1 MNIRDRQIEDTELIK
16 YFKSQLDQIRFI
28 GTSERLETKT
38 KINKLSDDNPLEE
51 QRDRLLPLWTALLGD
66 AIVFLKQQDEREKY
80 HDEEIYGVDDLSSYF
95 EEIQDFE
102 AILLGTVPAYRDHMT
117 HAVRV
122 FLLGEFMIRQ
132 SMGFQGVDCDDT
144 PLRKGISPD
153 EKEAV
158 WAIIALCHDL
168 GYPVEAIRLL
178 TKESKQILESARF
191 SIQELG
197 YGLSPQFYTISE
209 FTLRFIASSLMKMGG
224 EKFAVHLQPKFFI
237 KFANALDKYSHGVI
251 SCLILMA
258 KLVYFMESDY
268 TTDRIKYLNELDAR
282 QYLIRRTILRAISSH
297 DCDEIYHLRMNNFPF
312 LLLICDEMQEW
323 GRPRLVDVFKRS
335 IPTSKLTIRWLDE
348 KKIDYEIEFSS
359 EIPAVHDIK
368 KEHVKAYFNKKKSK
382 FIKVLRSA
390 VGGKHRKLHLVFTVT
405 DKTGPHVRS
414 YRLCHLRP
422 DRVEIEEPETV
433 FPAKITRKKS
443 RRSTTVRSK

>member
-1 MNIRDRQIEDTELIK
+1 
-16 YFKSQLDQIRFI
+16 
-28 GTSERLETKT
+28 
-38 KINKLSDDNPLEE
+38 
-51 QRDRLLPLWTALLGD
+51 
-66 AIVFLKQQDEREKY
+66 
-80 HDEEIYGVDDLSSYF
+80 
-95 EEIQDFE
+95 
-102 AILLGTVPAYRDHMT
+102 
-117 HAVRV
+117 
-122 FLLGEFMIRQ
+122 
-132 SMGFQGVDCDDT
+132 
-144 PLRKGISPD
+144 
-153 EKEAV
+153 
-158 WAIIALCHDL
+158 
-168 GYPVEAIRLL
+168 
-178 TKESKQILESARF
+178 
-191 SIQELG
+191 
-197 YGLSPQFYTISE
+197 
-209 FTLRFIASSLMKMGG
+209 
-224 EKFAVHLQPKFFI
+224 
-237 KFANALDKYSHGVI
+237 
-251 SCLILMA
+251 MA